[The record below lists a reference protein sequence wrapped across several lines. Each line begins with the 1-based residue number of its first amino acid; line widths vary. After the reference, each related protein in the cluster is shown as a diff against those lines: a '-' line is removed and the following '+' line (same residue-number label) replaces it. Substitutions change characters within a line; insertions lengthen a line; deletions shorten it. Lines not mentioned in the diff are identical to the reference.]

1 MGGCAFEKWG
11 VWPPTA
17 PSVWAGVDLL
27 CDCMF
32 VTDLFVTF
40 LTARWVI
47 TNFGREEWKMIADL
61 KTLAQMYVIRVEHGS
76 IIPIPMFW
84 VDLLS
89 VIPWEWV
96 ECIESAQTEN
106 LSLLRVFRLIK
117 LFRLH
122 RSADSV
128 LHVQH
133 VEYV

>member
-1 MGGCAFEKWG
+1 
-11 VWPPTA
+11 
-17 PSVWAGVDLL
+17 
-27 CDCMF
+27 
-32 VTDLFVTF
+32 
-40 LTARWVI
+40 
-47 TNFGREEWKMIADL
+47 MIADL
-61 KTLAQMYVIRVEHGS
+61 KTLSQMYVIRVEHGS

-122 RSADSV
+122 RSAEICVACSTTCVNTIGFLDQCSV
-128 LHVQH
+128 
-133 VEYV
+133 